1 MRVSFA
7 CGVAEGVAVG
17 CWQLVALAAA
27 LPICPQRGPDA
38 SSVPLSTGLLG
49 IPARHVRWHGDLV
62 SGRQL
67 GVGAMARVSEVTFG
81 GGRLAIKVSLRRFT
95 LLHKP
100 LPSPFPDPLSQPP
113 QPHSHARRNS
123 TCSRSQTCTALS
135 QGLRSTCT
143 LWGKWRPKPQCCVH
157 PHANT
162 RTS

>member
-1 MRVSFA
+1 MSFA

-81 GGRLAIKVSLRRFT
+81 GGRLAIKVSLRRLI

-100 LPSPFPDPLSQPP
+100 LPPPLSPTHCHNHP
-113 QPHSHARRNS
+113 NPISTRAGIPRARG
-123 TCSRSQTCTALS
+123 A
-135 QGLRSTCT
+135 
-143 LWGKWRPKPQCCVH
+143 RPV
-157 PHANT
+157 
-162 RTS
+162 RR